1 MMQRL
6 IWVLWPAF
14 FIAIPAVG
22 VVFTV
27 FDPADMHLFGE
38 SLELGRMGAY
48 TLGFFFFWTL
58 GACASG
64 MTCLLQRS
72 AYEINRCPLPG
83 AERPAGCPKRTEPG
97 GC

>member
-1 MMQRL
+1 MQRL

-27 FDPADMHLFGE
+27 LDPADMQLFGE

-48 TLGFFFFWTL
+48 TLGFFFFWAL

-64 MTCLLQRS
+64 MTCLLQHSPDEVNRS
-72 AYEINRCPLPG
+72 PLPG
-83 AERPAGCPKRTEPG
+83 DSRPAGCPKSESG
-97 GC
+97 NG